1 MTDCEMCLG
10 EKEFYITDYKLA
22 INSKVIRLKYNCLVT
37 CPKCNGT
44 GKPIEEGGKAWPPA
58 STVYSAMDMGK

>member
-44 GKPIEEGGKAWPPA
+44 GKPIEEGGKA
-58 STVYSAMDMGK
+58 